1 MEKRALN
8 GVRVLEMGQYI
19 AGPVTG
25 KMMADMGAEVVK
37 LEMPPIGDYTRGY
50 GGETGP
56 AGFTPGFTYWN
67 RGKQSVCID
76 IKKPQGAEIAREL
89 VRHFDVLLEN
99 FTPGVL
105 AKYGFDYETLSRV
118 NPRLIMCSI
127 SAFGQTGPMAHLP
140 GTDAVAQALSGM
152 TYLTGNPGGSPVYT
166 GAYIADNN
174 GGVNGLAAI
183 LAALYY
189 REKTGVGQYIDL
201 ALFECLFHIHDIP
214 LINHLFTG
222 VNPGPCGA
230 HRDEA
235 TPCGIF
241 KASDGYMIVVVLAHQ
256 WEGFCRLM
264 GKPELITDPRYATQE
279 ARNQRKYETVAIVEE
294 WLQSFPTRDIPV
306 RMLQENHLIGVP
318 VLDLPGV
325 INHPQM
331 KARNALQTVN
341 VPGFGDV
348 PLPKAPFH
356 FSETPTAI
364 QPELSMLGQDNQR
377 VLGKYLGYA
386 PQRVQELTNSGVL
399 GEAALLRQRR
409 NSPAG

>member
-1 MEKRALN
+1 MEKRALS

-76 IKKPQGAEIAREL
+76 IKKPQGADIARGL
-89 VRHFDVLLEN
+89 MRHFDVLIEN

-105 AKYGFDYETLSRV
+105 AKYGFDYQSLKQV
-118 NPRLIMCSI
+118 NPRLIMCSV
-127 SAFGQTGPMAHLP
+127 SAFGQTGPMAKLP

-152 TYLTGNPGGSPVYT
+152 THLTGNPGGSPVYT

-174 GGVNGLAAI
+174 GGVNALAAI

-189 REKTGVGQYIDL
+189 REKTGVGQNIDL

-241 KASDGYMIVVVLAHQ
+241 KARDGFMIVVVLAHQ
-256 WEGFCRLM
+256 WEGFCKLM
-264 GKPELITDPRYATQE
+264 GKPELTTNPRYATQV
-279 ARNQRKYETVAIVEE
+279 ARNQNKYETVALIEE

-306 RMLQENHLIGVP
+306 RLLQENHLIGVP

-331 KARNALQTVN
+331 KARDALQTVN
-341 VPGFGDV
+341 VPGYGEIR
-348 PLPKAPFH
+348 LPKAPFH
-356 FSETPTAI
+356 FSETPTEI
-364 QPELSMLGQDNQR
+364 PPELSMLGQDNER
-377 VLGKYLGYA
+377 VLGKYLGYS
-386 PQRVQELTNSGVL
+386 PERVAELTTNGLL
-399 GEAALLRQRR
+399 GEAALLKERRKQRGR
-409 NSPAG
+409 